1 MDINIEMMELK
12 AGLARI
18 EGLLNAAT
26 ASEKKRNTVYD
37 NADLMALLHVSRR
50 TLATWRDQGVISFSQ
65 FASKIYYSQQDV
77 DIFLEKH
84 HVKPTKYR
92 RN

>member
-1 MDINIEMMELK
+1 MIEIELK
-12 AGLARI
+12 EMKESMARI
-18 EGLLNAAT
+18 EALLT
-26 ASEKKRNTVYD
+26 AGTSSNKNLNKVYD

-50 TLATWRDQGVISFSQ
+50 TLATWRDEGVISFSQ
-65 FASKIYYSQQDV
+65 YASKIYYSQQDV